1 MSPAASAGSPPGP
14 RSESPGAAELLC
26 ALFCGCGLAVAEH
39 GTNTAFVGVQ
49 LERVLAPALNAGF
62 RNGHRPGRRLLT
74 SNGREGRMTGRYARN
89 TGVPGAHP
97 VREE

>member
-1 MSPAASAGSPPGP
+1 MSPAAGAGSPPGP

-39 GTNTAFVGVQ
+39 GTNTAFAGVQ
-49 LERVLAPALNAGF
+49 LERVLAPALPAGLQE
-62 RNGHRPGRRLLT
+62 RTPSWSATANKQR
-74 SNGREGRMTGRYARN
+74 REGRMTGRCARN
-89 TGVPGAHP
+89 TGLPGAHP